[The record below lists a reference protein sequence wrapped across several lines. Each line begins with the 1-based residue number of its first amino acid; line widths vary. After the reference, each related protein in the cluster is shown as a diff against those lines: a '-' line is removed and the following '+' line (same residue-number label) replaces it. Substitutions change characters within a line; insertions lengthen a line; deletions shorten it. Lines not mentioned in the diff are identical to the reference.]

1 MDVYDLGDYLSDE
14 FGLYIPTSKLIETIR
29 ESSMYYDSISQKAYL
44 DYDVYFSD
52 I

>member
-1 MDVYDLGDYLSDE
+1 MDIYDLADYMRDE
-14 FGLYIPTSKLIETIR
+14 FGLYIPTSKLIETLR

-52 I
+52 V